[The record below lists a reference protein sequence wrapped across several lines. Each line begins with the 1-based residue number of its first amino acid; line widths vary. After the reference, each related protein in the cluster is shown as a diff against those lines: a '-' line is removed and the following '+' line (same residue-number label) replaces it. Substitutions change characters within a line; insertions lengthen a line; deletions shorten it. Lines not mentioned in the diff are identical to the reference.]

1 MMSNRHQN
9 RAMFND
15 KFEIIR
21 VSLLELHDTGKGYRN
36 ITTA

>member
-1 MMSNRHQN
+1 MMSNRQQD

-21 VSLLELHDTGKGYRN
+21 VSLLKLHDTGKGYRD
-36 ITTA
+36 TTAA